1 MEFIIVLVALAI
13 AYAVYRA
20 YFVKPAEVVEE
31 AVPYKVEE
39 PVVVVEAVVEAPAKK
54 TRKPAA
60 PKAPKT
66 AKATAKKTAV
76 KKPKA
81 K

>member
-39 PVVVVEAVVEAPAKK
+39 PVVVAETVVEAVVEAPAKK
-54 TRKPAA
+54 TRKPA
-60 PKAPKT
+60 
-66 AKATAKKTAV
+66 V